1 MVLPPYEAVYWLLA
15 IGASN
20 WGTYDGRFAQGN
32 LEPFSLTFVRF
43 CNLLFSTFYD
53 SVSTDEKTLLDFET
67 RLAMPVPGV
76 KRREDSQV
84 VADEM
89 ALFIQST
96 GATG

>member
-15 IGASN
+15 VAASN
-20 WGTYDGRFAQGN
+20 WGTYDGRFAQSN
-32 LEPFSLTFVRF
+32 VDAFSLPFVRF
-43 CNLLFSTFYD
+43 INLLYATFYD
-53 SVSTDEKTLLDFET
+53 SVSTDEKALNDFET

-76 KRREDSQV
+76 ERKDGS
-84 VADEM
+84 VAEDEM